1 MKCSGKSLVFLG
13 WFADKESYW
22 NSFSS
27 PFERKLTF
35 FIVDFTPTF
44 IRFRFKSTTLFPQ
57 LHFHWY
63 QVSANS
69 IHFRKQQLDKYFT
82 RVFIMDYKF
91 IIASFYHHG
100 RHIYH
105 NIDDCFTIH
114 KQCVCVFFSI
124 GIIIISFIHFKGMP
138 DIKMEKGAFNGFMY
152 QHSPPVPRKKFVRL
166 SFLSVHN
173 KFGGIHVCEY
183 PNTVAFF
190 ASVGNRPYL
199 KWRDWDYLNYCFY
212 LKYYLAF
219 MVSIEC
225 IFLRTDFCKIGHG
238 YRPCQAH
245 CFNDFDH
252 CDIVKRPK
260 VLKQCNRLVK

>member
-1 MKCSGKSLVFLG
+1 
-13 WFADKESYW
+13 
-22 NSFSS
+22 
-27 PFERKLTF
+27 
-35 FIVDFTPTF
+35 
-44 IRFRFKSTTLFPQ
+44 
-57 LHFHWY
+57 
-63 QVSANS
+63 
-69 IHFRKQQLDKYFT
+69 
-82 RVFIMDYKF
+82 MDYKF

-245 CFNDFDH
+245 CFDH